1 MNQLTNFN
9 HAMFGE
15 LPVII
20 MNDVEW
26 FGASEVA
33 KSLSYGNPYDA
44 IKNHVER
51 DDLAVHDIIDR
62 LGRKQN
68 KKFINESGLYSLIFG
83 AAKQGNNKEIK
94 ENAKKFKRWV
104 TSEVL
109 PSIRKT
115 GSYNKVVPLNN
126 KESLIAAMKLS
137 IETSEELDQVKG
149 EVKEIRH
156 MVEEQITLTSGEQRR
171 LQKGIATKVYEIEND
186 PEYRPLLFREIHR
199 EIKDRFGV
207 ASYKDIKRKE
217 LQAALNYIEHW
228 VPRKVS

>member
-1 MNQLTNFN
+1 MN
-9 HAMFGE
+9 E
-15 LPVII
+15 LQTFKNKLFEVAAKIENGQI
-20 MNDVEW
+20 LFDAEQ
-26 FGASEVA
+26 VA
-33 KSLSYGNPYDA
+33 KSLGFVSKT
-44 IKNHVER
+44 IKNGFTYENVRWSRVNSFLPQVAEVKKG
-51 DDLAVHDIIDR
+51 DLIPEPLVYKLAF
-62 LGRKQN
+62 KAQN
-68 KKFINESGLYSLIFG
+68 EVAEKFQDWLAI
-83 AAKQGNNKEIK
+83 
-94 ENAKKFKRWV
+94 
-104 TSEVL
+104 EVI
-109 PSIRKT
+109 PQIRKT
-115 GSYNKVVPLNN
+115 GSYSNKVVPLNN

-171 LQKGIATKVYEIEND
+171 LQKGIAMKVYEIEND
-186 PEYRPLLFREIHR
+186 PEYRPSLFREIHR

>member
-1 MNQLTNFN
+1 MKDLKIFKSNLFEVAAKIENNQILFD
-9 HAMFGE
+9 AE
-15 LPVII
+15 Q
-20 MNDVEW
+20 
-26 FGASEVA
+26 VA
-33 KSLSYGNPYDA
+33 KSLGFVSKTTKNGFTYENVRWSRVNSFLPLVAEVKKGDLIPEPLVYKLAFKAQNEIAEKFQDWLA
-44 IKNHVER
+44 I
-51 DDLAVHDIIDR
+51 
-62 LGRKQN
+62 
-68 KKFINESGLYSLIFG
+68 
-83 AAKQGNNKEIK
+83 
-94 ENAKKFKRWV
+94 
-104 TSEVL
+104 EVI
-109 PSIRKT
+109 PQIRKT
-115 GSYNKVVPLNN
+115 GSYSNKVVPLNN

-171 LQKGIATKVYEIEND
+171 LQKGIAMKVYEIEND
-186 PEYRPLLFREIHR
+186 PECRPLLFREIHR

>member
-1 MNQLTNFN
+1 MKDLKIFKSNLFEVAAKIENNQILFD
-9 HAMFGE
+9 AE
-15 LPVII
+15 Q
-20 MNDVEW
+20 
-26 FGASEVA
+26 VA
-33 KSLSYGNPYDA
+33 KSLGFVSKTTKNGFTYENVRWSRVNSFLPLVAEVKKGDLIPEPLVYKLAFKAQNEIAEKFQDWLA
-44 IKNHVER
+44 I
-51 DDLAVHDIIDR
+51 
-62 LGRKQN
+62 
-68 KKFINESGLYSLIFG
+68 
-83 AAKQGNNKEIK
+83 
-94 ENAKKFKRWV
+94 
-104 TSEVL
+104 EVI
-109 PSIRKT
+109 PQIRKT

-137 IETSEELDQVKG
+137 IETSEELDLVKG

-171 LQKGIATKVYEIEND
+171 LQKGVAKKVYEIEND

>member
-1 MNQLTNFN
+1 MNQLKVFK
-9 HAMFGE
+9 
-15 LPVII
+15 
-20 MNDVEW
+20 NDLFKVSAKPEGNEIQ
-26 FGASEVA
+26 FDLEQVARCLGFTTVA
-33 KSLSYGNPYDA
+33 KSGNVTVRWSRVNSYLKKY
-44 IKNHVER
+44 VLQ
-51 DDLAVHDIIDR
+51 DLAKGDFIPEPLVYK
-62 LGRKQN
+62 LAFKASN
-68 KKFINESGLYSLIFG
+68 EVAEKFQDWLAI
-83 AAKQGNNKEIK
+83 
-94 ENAKKFKRWV
+94 
-104 TSEVL
+104 EVI
-109 PSIRKT
+109 PQIRKT

-171 LQKGIATKVYEIEND
+171 LQKGVAKKVYEIEND

>member
-1 MNQLTNFN
+1 MKDLKIFKSNLFEVAAKIENNQILFD
-9 HAMFGE
+9 AE
-15 LPVII
+15 Q
-20 MNDVEW
+20 
-26 FGASEVA
+26 VA
-33 KSLSYGNPYDA
+33 KSLGFVSKTTKNGFTYENVRWSRVNSFLPLVAEVKKGDLIPEPLVYKLAFKAQNEIAEKFQDWLA
-44 IKNHVER
+44 I
-51 DDLAVHDIIDR
+51 
-62 LGRKQN
+62 
-68 KKFINESGLYSLIFG
+68 
-83 AAKQGNNKEIK
+83 
-94 ENAKKFKRWV
+94 
-104 TSEVL
+104 EVI
-109 PSIRKT
+109 PQIRKT
-115 GSYNKVVPLNN
+115 GSYSNKVVPLNN

-149 EVKEIRH
+149 EVEEIRH

-171 LQKGIATKVYEIEND
+171 LQKGVAKKVYEIEND

>member
-9 HAMFGE
+9 HKMFGE

-20 MNDVEW
+20 VNDIEW
-26 FGASEVA
+26 FGASESA
-33 KSLSYGNPYDA
+33 KALSFSNPRAA
-44 IKNHVER
+44 IINHVDTE
-51 DDLAVHDIIDR
+51 DVTVHDIPTNSGI
-62 LGRKQN
+62 QN

-115 GSYNKVVPLNN
+115 GSYNKVVPLNS

-171 LQKGIATKVYEIEND
+171 LQKGIAMKVYEIEND
-186 PEYRPLLFREIHR
+186 PEYRPTLFREIHR

>member
-1 MNQLTNFN
+1 MQNMQTFKNNLF
-9 HAMFGE
+9 
-15 LPVII
+15 
-20 MNDVEW
+20 
-26 FGASEVA
+26 EVA
-33 KSLSYGNPYDA
+33 AKIENDQIMFDAEQVAMSLGIVDIRNGTKYVRWNRVNSYLPKFSPQVAKGDLIPEPLVYKLAFKASNESAEKFQDWLA
-44 IKNHVER
+44 IKV
-51 DDLAVHDIIDR
+51 IP
-62 LGRKQN
+62 Q
-68 KKFINESGLYSLIFG
+68 
-83 AAKQGNNKEIK
+83 
-94 ENAKKFKRWV
+94 
-104 TSEVL
+104 
-109 PSIRKT
+109 IRKT
-115 GSYNKVVPLNN
+115 GSYSNKVVPLNN

-171 LQKGIATKVYEIEND
+171 LQKGIATKVYEIENE
-186 PEYRPLLFREIHR
+186 PEYRPSLFREIHR

>member
-9 HAMFGE
+9 HKMFGE

-20 MNDVEW
+20 VNDIEW
-26 FGASEVA
+26 FGASESA
-33 KSLSYGNPYDA
+33 KALSFSNPRAA
-44 IKNHVER
+44 IINHVDTE
-51 DDLAVHDIIDR
+51 DVTVHDIPTNSGI
-62 LGRKQN
+62 QN

-115 GSYNKVVPLNN
+115 GSYSNKVVPLNT

-171 LQKGIATKVYEIEND
+171 LQKGIAMKVYEIEND
-186 PEYRPLLFREIHR
+186 PEYRPSLFREIHR

>member
-1 MNQLTNFN
+1 MN
-9 HAMFGE
+9 E
-15 LPVII
+15 LQTFK
-20 MNDVEW
+20 NKL
-26 FGASEVA
+26 FEVA
-33 KSLSYGNPYDA
+33 AKIENGQILFDA
-44 IKNHVER
+44 EQVAKNLGFVSKTIKNGFTYENVRWSRVNSFLPQVAEVKKG
-51 DDLAVHDIIDR
+51 DLIPEPLVYKLAFKASNEVAE
-62 LGRKQN
+62 
-68 KKFINESGLYSLIFG
+68 KFQDWLSI
-83 AAKQGNNKEIK
+83 
-94 ENAKKFKRWV
+94 
-104 TSEVL
+104 EVI
-109 PSIRKT
+109 PQIRKT

-156 MVEEQITLTSGEQRR
+156 MVEDQITLTSGEQRR

>member
-1 MNQLTNFN
+1 MNQLTNFDN
-9 HAMFGE
+9 EMFGQ

-20 MNDVEW
+20 VNDIEW
-26 FGASEVA
+26 FGASESA
-33 KSLSYGNPYDA
+33 KALSFSNPRAA
-44 IKNHVER
+44 IINHVDTE
-51 DDLAVHDIIDR
+51 DVTVHDIPTNSGI
-62 LGRKQN
+62 QN

-94 ENAKKFKRWV
+94 ENAKKFKRWI
-104 TSEVL
+104 TNEVL

-115 GSYNKVVPLNN
+115 GSYSNKVVPLNN